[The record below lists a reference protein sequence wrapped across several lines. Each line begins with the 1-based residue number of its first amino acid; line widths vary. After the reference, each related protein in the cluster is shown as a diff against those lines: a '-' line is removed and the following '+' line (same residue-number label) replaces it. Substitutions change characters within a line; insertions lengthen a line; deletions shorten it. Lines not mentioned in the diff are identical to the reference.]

1 MKHLLAVPV
10 LLLSAVFGFA
20 QAQDKGPSD
29 PQIAG
34 IVVAANQID
43 VDAGKL
49 AKSRSK
55 NKEVQ
60 DFAQRMITD
69 HTAVNKQ
76 ASALVTKLKVKP
88 EESDTSRSLKA
99 AAKKT
104 MAKLEGLKGAQFDKA
119 YADNEVAY
127 HQQVLDAIDKVLIP
141 SAQNAE
147 LKDLITK
154 VRPAIAAHLD
164 HAKMMASSLGKK

>member
-1 MKHLLAVPV
+1 MKISRLAAFAAAASFAA
-10 LLLSAVFGFA
+10 LASAQG
-20 QAQDKGPSD
+20 GPSD

-34 IVVAANQID
+34 IVVAANQVD

-49 AKSRSK
+49 AKAHSK

-60 DFAQRMITD
+60 EFAQRMITD

-76 ASALVTKLKVKP
+76 AGALVKKLNVKP
-88 EESDTSRSLKA
+88 QESDTSKALKA
-99 AAKKT
+99 GGKENLG
-104 MAKLEGLKGAQFDKA
+104 KLKALKGGAFDKA
-119 YADNEVAY
+119 YAEHEVAY

-141 SAQNAE
+141 NAKNPE
-147 LKDLITK
+147 LKGLLEK

-164 HAKMMASSLGKK
+164 HAKMMVSHLK